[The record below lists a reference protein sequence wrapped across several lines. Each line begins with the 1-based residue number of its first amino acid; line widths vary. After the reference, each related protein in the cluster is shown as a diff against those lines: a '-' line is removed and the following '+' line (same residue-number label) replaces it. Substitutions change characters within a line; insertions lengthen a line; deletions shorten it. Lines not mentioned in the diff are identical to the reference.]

1 MDSIMFPWQ
10 CSACAEVNDCG
21 GEACGFCGGAY
32 KELAVGRHAGETGTN
47 ENNRI
52 SLDEDEEGA
61 VWLVSLNKAEIK
73 KQLKAKNE

>member
-1 MDSIMFPWQ
+1 MS
-10 CSACAEVNDCG
+10 V
-21 GEACGFCGGAY
+21 EARRAAFAVVRT
-32 KELAVGRHAGETGTN
+32 KKLAVGRHAGETGTN